1 MAKIQMPAAMITEVV
16 VWLLEDPLLRSE
28 TDEESRKK
36 NSRLLRS
43 YSRYWVPSLEVWVE
57 PNLRS
62 RLRVLSIATK
72 TLTHKNNN

>member
-16 VWLLEDPLLRSE
+16 GWLLEDPLLSSE
-28 TDEESRKK
+28 TDAESRKK
-36 NSRLLRS
+36 NNRLLRG
-43 YSRYWVPSLEVWVE
+43 YVRYWVPSLEVWVE

-72 TLTHKNNN
+72 NLIHKNN